1 VLQADDFEALRK
13 PRKEQP
19 KLRWDIYLAR
29 STPAKLIGTVQAPD
43 ADAAVEAAIREF
55 DIKGEHAKRLIA
67 VRRG

>member
-1 VLQADDFEALRK
+1 M

-19 KLRWDIYLAR
+19 SLRWDIYLAR
-29 STPAKLIGTVQAPD
+29 STPAKLMGSVVAPD

-55 DIKGEHAKRLIA
+55 GIKEPHAKRLIA